1 MLSLYFPM
9 ISSIQ
14 SAIYFD
20 DAISGHLFR
29 VARKVRK
36 LSASNVCVP
45 STLNNSTIGALAD
58 DLPWGIQWDHSL
70 EIELAGKVIEL
81 VNCPSASE
89 N

>member
-36 LSASNVCVP
+36 LSASNVCIP

-58 DLPWGIQWDHSL
+58 DHGGYNGIIAWKSNL
-70 EIELAGKVIEL
+70 LGKSS
-81 VNCPSASE
+81 NW
-89 N
+89 